1 MQVFE
6 PQVMA
11 PSVGD
16 LEAALVQFQWALKAQ
31 NKSVKTVET
40 YSEAVHQLG
49 AFLADHGMPTDV
61 ASITREHVE
70 MYLAELVATKA
81 AATASNRYRALKR
94 FFAYLAAEGDVTAD
108 PTANMEPPRVP
119 QVPVTVLSDEQLAA
133 IVVACKGRDLDD
145 VRDLALIR
153 MFIGTGA
160 RLAEITG
167 IDMDDFDR
175 TTGRVMLRNTKGRVP
190 RTEVLSP
197 KSVVA
202 LAAYLRQ
209 RPKYARA
216 RSTSALWVG
225 ARGPL
230 TPSGVR
236 QIVRKRAEAAGIP
249 GVHPHMFR
257 HAYADAHLKAGGE
270 ETTLM
275 SALGWSSRAM
285 VQRYAAANKA
295 ERGLAAQER
304 LALGDRV

>member
-1 MQVFE
+1 M
-6 PQVMA
+6 
-11 PSVGD
+11 
-16 LEAALVQFQWALKAQ
+16 
-31 NKSVKTVET
+31 
-40 YSEAVHQLG
+40 
-49 AFLADHGMPTDV
+49 
-61 ASITREHVE
+61 
-70 MYLAELVATKA
+70 
-81 AATASNRYRALKR
+81 
-94 FFAYLAAEGDVTAD
+94 
-108 PTANMEPPRVP
+108 
-119 QVPVTVLSDEQLAA
+119 
-133 IVVACKGRDLDD
+133 
-145 VRDLALIR
+145 ALIR
-153 MFIGTGA
+153 TFIGTGA

-167 IDMDDFDR
+167 IELDDFDR

-197 KSVVA
+197 KTVVA

-209 RPKYARA
+209 RPKYARS
-216 RSTSALWVG
+216 RSTTALWVG
-225 ARGPL
+225 SRGPL

-236 QIVRKRAEAAGIP
+236 QIVRKRAEAAGVP

>member
-1 MQVFE
+1 VQVSE
-6 PQVMA
+6 QVIA
-11 PSVGD
+11 SSVGD
-16 LEAALVQFQWALKAQ
+16 LEAALTEFEWSLKAA
-31 NKSVKTVET
+31 NRSPRTVET
-40 YSEAVHQLG
+40 YGEAVRQLS
-49 AFLADHGMPTDV
+49 AFLAAYGMPTDV
-61 ASITREHVE
+61 AMIRREHVE
-70 MYLAELVATKA
+70 MFLAELSATRKP
-81 AATASNRYRALKR
+81 ATASNRYRALKR

-108 PTANMEPPRVP
+108 PMRNMEPPTVP
-119 QVPVTVLSDEQLAA
+119 QVPVAVLTDEQLAA
-133 IVVACKGRDLDD
+133 IVAVCKGRDLDD
-145 VRDLALIR
+145 TRDAALIR
-153 MFIGTGA
+153 VFIATGA
-160 RLAEITG
+160 RLSEVTSIEL
-167 IDMDDFDR
+167 DDFDR
-175 TTGRVMLRNTKGRVP
+175 TTGRVLLRNTKGRVP

-197 KSVVA
+197 RTVA
-202 LAAYLRQ
+202 AVLAYLRQ

-216 RSTSALWVG
+216 RSTSALWIGV
-225 ARGPL
+225 RGPL